1 MHKAGHLR
9 EALQDYLDADVP
21 ASEFTLDHDGQERGL
36 DWLLGQLWNCTDVLP
51 AGYCDQLDLP
61 KGSTYAQAVRHLK
74 ERSEGRPQ
82 GHGG

>member
-1 MHKAGHLR
+1 MHKPGHLR
-9 EALQDYLDADVP
+9 EAFQDYLDSDLSAC
-21 ASEFTLDHDGQERGL
+21 EFTMDDAGEERTP

-74 ERSEGRPQ
+74 VRQQSNR
-82 GHGG
+82 